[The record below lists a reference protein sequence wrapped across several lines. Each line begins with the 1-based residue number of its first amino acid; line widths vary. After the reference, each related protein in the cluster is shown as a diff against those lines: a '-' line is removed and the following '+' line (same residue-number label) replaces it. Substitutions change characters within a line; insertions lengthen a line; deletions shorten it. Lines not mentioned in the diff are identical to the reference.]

1 MIHLHIL
8 NRNALWSAYGTQ
20 VVDDDIWG
28 AVAKSGK
35 RRQEKSTPAGV
46 LLLCLTCW
54 KDSMYTAA
62 AGVGY

>member
-28 AVAKSGK
+28 LSQYGAESDRAGKVIKIFVAGF
-35 RRQEKSTPAGV
+35 
-46 LLLCLTCW
+46 
-54 KDSMYTAA
+54 
-62 AGVGY
+62 